1 MKKTLNEVIKYFKDN
16 GCELLENE
24 YFNAH
29 VKMKY
34 RCSCG
39 NVSFINF
46 NNFRSGKRCG
56 CGRNGL
62 NRLTKFE
69 IKKEVE
75 SLGFTFISSNFIKKQ
90 HIVKVICKC
99 GLERQV
105 KLKSIRLSE
114 GCLNCRNKNFAFTYQ
129 QVFDFFE
136 EQGCQL
142 LEKEYKNA
150 RKKLRYV
157 CNCGLESSIVFDSFK
172 RGNRCKRCGNKK
184 LSQYM
189 KTGRLGESH
198 PRWIKDREKKKENAD
213 FAERCRTMVRTVLKS
228 CGLKK
233 QKRTEEIL
241 GYKINDL
248 KIHIESFPTWN
259 LIKEQQWHIDHFFP
273 IKAFLDY
280 GIKDIKLIN
289 CLENLQPLT
298 GFENCVKSGK
308 YDAGAFEDWL
318 RSKGV
323 KVTSCL
329 AKGQV

>member
-1 MKKTLNEVIKYFKDN
+1 MKKTINEVIKYFKDN

-99 GLERQV
+99 GLERQA

-150 RKKLRYV
+150 RTKLRYV
-157 CNCGLESSIVFDSFK
+157 CNCGSESLIVFDSFK
-172 RGNRCKRCGNKK
+172 RGNRCKRCGIKK
-184 LSQYM
+184 NSG
-189 KTGRLGESH
+189 KNNS
-198 PRWIKDREKKKENAD
+198 RWIEDREKKDYINLFTK
-213 FAERCRTMVRTVLKS
+213 RCRTMLSTVMKS
-228 CGLKK
+228 CGIEK
-233 QKRTEEIL
+233 QKSTEEIL
-241 GYKINDL
+241 GYRAEDL
-248 KIHIESFPTWN
+248 KYHLECFPSWSILKN
-259 LIKEQQWHIDHFFP
+259 QKWDIDHIFP

-280 GIKDIKLIN
+280 GIKDMRLIN

-298 GFENCVKSGK
+298 QKENRVKSGK

-318 RSKGV
+318 RSKGL